1 MATSFPEKPDL
12 HGKTARPESVGP
24 HDVKREQ
31 ENPAAK
37 GTDPQKAYKPKPGDS
52 NNFTPGSGG
61 PKGPVNIG
69 VKGGGAP
76 QDDAPARR
84 QEDRSPGKGQADSGG
99 GLAEE

>member
-24 HDVKREQ
+24 HEVKREQ
-31 ENPAAK
+31 ENPDAK
-37 GTDPQKAYKPKPGDS
+37 GIDPQKGYKPKPGDS
-52 NNFTPGSGG
+52 NNFTPDSGG

-69 VKGGGAP
+69 VKGGAP
-76 QDDAPARR
+76 QDDAPARHK
-84 QEDRSPGKGQADSGG
+84 GKGEAGSGG